1 MIAQWEN
8 IINLKL
14 NKMKEYEDP
23 NWNKLKKE
31 LGNFAVEGI
40 CFAFC
45 IGFFLSIFVVILK
58 VIF

>member
-8 IINLKL
+8 TITLKL
-14 NKMKEYEDP
+14 NKMKEYEDS
-23 NWNKLKKE
+23 NWDKLKKE
-31 LGNFAVEGI
+31 LGKFIIEGI

-58 VIF
+58 LLF